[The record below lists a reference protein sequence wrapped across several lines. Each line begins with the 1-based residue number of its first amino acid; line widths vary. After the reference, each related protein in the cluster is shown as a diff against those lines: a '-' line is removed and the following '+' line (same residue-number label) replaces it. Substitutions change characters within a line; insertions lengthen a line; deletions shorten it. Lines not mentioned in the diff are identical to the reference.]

1 MLAGTHTGGDR
12 RHIPGAAV
20 CLLAVALVALTGC
33 GSTLSSKSAVEKAR
47 LAGSAEARREDELA
61 AVRER
66 VNKLEHSATISTAS
80 EPTQPAVSGVQSVSG
95 TVGRIPASGTYTG
108 QATQRGT
115 PAAVNKD
122 FPLEMTFS
130 HVGSS
135 VNYPTLA
142 CSGRLAPRGFEGV
155 NRVYIETIEAGTCD
169 SGGTWEVTVLGA
181 REIYAR
187 WHISGRSY
195 TVQAALRSP

>member
-1 MLAGTHTGGDR
+1 MLARRHTGGAR
-12 RHIPGAAV
+12 RTPGAAAW
-20 CLLAVALVALTGC
+20 LLAVALVALTGC
-33 GSTLSSKSAVEKAR
+33 GSTLSSSSAVERAR

-66 VNKLEHSATISTAS
+66 VNKLEHSRTIPAAADPILPAAGGVQLPSATI
-80 EPTQPAVSGVQSVSG
+80 
-95 TVGRIPASGTYTG
+95 GRIPASGTYTG
-108 QATQRGT
+108 EATQRGT

-135 VNYPTLA
+135 VNYPTLG

-169 SGGTWEVTVLGA
+169 TGGAWDVTVLGP

-187 WHISGRSY
+187 WHIGGRAY
-195 TVQAALRSP
+195 TVQVALRSP